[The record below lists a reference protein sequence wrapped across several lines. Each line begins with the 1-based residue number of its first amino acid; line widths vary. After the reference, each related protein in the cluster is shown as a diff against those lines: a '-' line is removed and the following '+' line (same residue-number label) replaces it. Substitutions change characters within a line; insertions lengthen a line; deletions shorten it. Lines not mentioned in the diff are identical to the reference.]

1 VSTVKPPRTNH
12 DIGQAKEHDLSLAYM
27 AVVQTMSVSG
37 YAGS

>member
-1 VSTVKPPRTNH
+1 MDKTPAASGTKNTLKIEGEDNKPR
-12 DIGQAKEHDLSLAYM
+12 A